1 MTDPHNNNVINIFRH
16 LENENIHHEKIIEL
30 LKTENEEFQTL
41 IENYQKAKAL
51 DDKVERRACAI
62 EILRHEIHNPLEFVI
77 KISILQNELGFREGR
92 RTQDVIIDELMFSL
106 FKKSLVGCVETL
118 LFKDTV

>member
-1 MTDPHNNNVINIFRH
+1 MTDPHKDNVINIFRY
-16 LENENIHHEKIIEL
+16 LENENNPHEKIVDL
-30 LKTENEEFQTL
+30 LKTEDEDFQIL

-51 DDKVERRACAI
+51 DDRIERRACAI
-62 EILRHEIHNPLEFVI
+62 EILRYEIHNPLEFVI

-92 RTQDVIIDELMFSL
+92 RTQDIMIDELMFTL

-118 LFKDTV
+118 LFNDTN